1 MNISI
6 EERRLKNIKFLQKP
20 DAILFPLAEIKEA
33 LRWLKHYNSRNKWVV
48 LNKIETKTLV
58 HKGF

>member
-6 EERRLKNIKFLQKP
+6 DDRALKNIKFLQKP
-20 DAILFPLAEIKEA
+20 DATLFPLAEIKET
-33 LRWLKHYNSRNKWVV
+33 LRWLKHYNSRNKLAVS
-48 LNKIETKTLV
+48 NKIETKTQV